1 VLLSAASML
10 QYGIMIA
17 QEVLL
22 TKQVPGVASVVSK
35 VNLSV
40 GVEAAGFVLI
50 HSSAGICFW
59 CSWLVTGCVCSS
71 PSLAVHQTVG
81 RALSGSVARRCGVL
95 DQSWGSGFRDPNQH
109 AGIYAC
115 VCG

>member
-22 TKQVPGVASVVSK
+22 TKQVPGVASVVSS

-40 GVEAAGFVLI
+40 SVGVAGFVLI
-50 HSSAGICFW
+50 
-59 CSWLVTGCVCSS
+59 
-71 PSLAVHQTVG
+71 
-81 RALSGSVARRCGVL
+81 
-95 DQSWGSGFRDPNQH
+95 
-109 AGIYAC
+109 
-115 VCG
+115 